1 MDRANVNAKVDF
13 KDLRRFAC
21 LVDKTK
27 EWINKLENA
36 FASRIFTK
44 MRKRI
49 HALLV
54 HRVNCTT
61 MSLKNAFV

>member
-27 EWINKLENA
+27 EWIDKLESA
-36 FASRIFTK
+36 YASRIFTK

-49 HALLV
+49 HA
-54 HRVNCTT
+54 
-61 MSLKNAFV
+61 